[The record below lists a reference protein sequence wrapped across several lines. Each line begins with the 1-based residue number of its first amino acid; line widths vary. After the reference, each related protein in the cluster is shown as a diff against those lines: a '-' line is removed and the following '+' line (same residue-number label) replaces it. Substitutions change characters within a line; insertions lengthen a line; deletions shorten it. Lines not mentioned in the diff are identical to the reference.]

1 MLQDI
6 TKGEKDMK
14 EKIVANIQKYMVI
27 VILVVLMAFFSI
39 LAPNFLTVNNL
50 FTVLR
55 QVSMIGI
62 LSVGGAFIMISGG
75 IDLSLGVQMGMS
87 GIIAAILMVN
97 HGMPILISCLAG
109 VFATTIVGFLNGII
123 ITTTNMQ
130 PLIATLGM
138 MNIVKGI
145 NYIITDG
152 LPIYGLP
159 SNITVLGQG
168 HIGPVPVPS
177 IVMVLIFCVGG
188 FLLNKTYLGRY
199 FYALGSNEEAARL
212 TGLNTKKIRIL
223 AYTIGGVLGG
233 VAGLVL
239 MARVNSAQPM
249 SGWGNEMDV
258 ITACVVGGVS
268 AAGGEGKMSGV
279 VAGVLIMGV
288 LSNGMAV
295 LGLGEYHQVV
305 VKGVVLILAVG
316 FDCMQRIWG
325 AKVKKIES

>member
-1 MLQDI
+1 
-6 TKGEKDMK
+6 MK
-14 EKIVANIQKYMVI
+14 EKIITHIQKYMVI
-27 VILVVLMAFFSI
+27 VILIVLIVFFSI
-39 LAPNFLTVNNL
+39 LAPNFFAVNNF
-50 FTVLR
+50 FTILR

-75 IDLSLGVQMGMS
+75 IDLSLGVQMGLS
-87 GIIAAILMVN
+87 GIIAAKLMVN
-97 HGMPILISCLAG
+97 YG
-109 VFATTIVGFLNGII
+109 VSIAVACMSGLLATTLVGFLNGVI
-123 ITTTNMQ
+123 ITATNMQ

-152 LPIYGLP
+152 LPIYGIP
-159 SNITVLGQG
+159 SQITVLGQG

-177 IVMVLIFCVGG
+177 IVMVIVFCLGG
-188 FLLNKTYLGRY
+188 FMLNKTYLGRY

-212 TGLNTKKIRIL
+212 TGLNTKKIRIF

-233 VAGLVL
+233 IAGLVL

-279 VAGVLIMGV
+279 IAGVLIMGV

-325 AKVKKIES
+325 AKVKRIEI

>member
-1 MLQDI
+1 MR
-6 TKGEKDMK
+6 
-14 EKIVANIQKYMVI
+14 EKIKGNLQKYMVV
-27 VILVVLMAFFSI
+27 VILFVLIIFFSV
-39 LAPNFLTVNNL
+39 LTPNFLTKDNL
-50 FTVLR
+50 FTILR

-87 GIIAAILMVN
+87 GIIAALLMVN
-97 HGMPILISCLAG
+97 HQMPIFLSCLLG
-109 VFATTIVGFLNGII
+109 LLVTTFVGFVNGIV
-123 ITTTNMQ
+123 ITTTRMQ

-138 MNIVKGI
+138 MNIIKGL

-152 LPIYGLP
+152 LPIYGIP
-159 SNITVLGQG
+159 SHVTLLGQG
-168 HIGPVPVPS
+168 HIGAVPIPS
-177 IVMVLIFCVGG
+177 LIMLAVFCLGG

-212 TGLNTKKIRIL
+212 TGLKTKMIRIL
-223 AYTIGGVLGG
+223 AYTIGGSLAGI
-233 VAGLVL
+233 AGLVL

-268 AAGGEGKMSGV
+268 AAGGEGKISGV
-279 VAGVLIMGV
+279 IAGVLIMGV

-305 VKGVVLILAVG
+305 VKGVVLIVAVG
-316 FDCMQRIWG
+316 FDCLQRIWSS
-325 AKVKKIES
+325 KVKKIQNEA